1 MDANGD
7 IRGLIEQTRPFPT
20 LQMEA
25 IVSMLFTVDRLV
37 EIAHAPLARAGLSQ
51 EQYNVLRILR
61 GAGRGGLPTYRVAG
75 RMVSRSPNIAR
86 LVSKLEEKG
95 LLRRKRSAR
104 DGRVRTLRITP
115 KGQRLLAGLDAPVEE
130 STRRAIAGLAE
141 ADIRKLLGLL
151 EKVRA
156 PLVDAGSRGTRPAGA
171 KPKPKTNG
179 RRKA

>member
-20 LQMEA
+20 LQMET

-37 EIAHAPLARAGLSQ
+37 EIAHLPLARAGLSQ

-61 GAGRGGLPTYRVAG
+61 GAGRGGLSTYRVAG

-95 LLRRKRSAR
+95 LLRRERSAR

-115 KGQRLLAGLDAPVEE
+115 KGQRLLAGLDAPMEE

-156 PLVDAGSRGTRPAGA
+156 PLVDAAPARRSGRTRRRS
-171 KPKPKTNG
+171 G
-179 RRKA
+179 RTTGRE